1 MSSKTK
7 IIVLH
12 MKEVVYT
19 ILFLILAILFGVLL
33 FFMFG
38 SGKNQAQSGKAS
50 KYTPGIYR
58 SSISLNGNTFDME
71 VSLDA
76 DRIASIDLVNLS
88 ESTKAPFP
96 LMKPALES
104 LAAQIYQSQSLE
116 NITYPDDQK
125 YTSQLLLSS
134 IKSAIEKGTV
144 Y

>member
-1 MSSKTK
+1 
-7 IIVLH
+7 

-33 FFMFG
+33 FLCLAT
-38 SGKNQAQSGKAS
+38 KDQAQSGKAS

-76 DRIASIDLVNLS
+76 DRIASIDVVKLS
-88 ESTKAPFP
+88 ESTKAAFP

-125 YTSQLLLSS
+125 YTVSCF
-134 IKSAIEKGTV
+134 
-144 Y
+144 YHP

>member
-1 MSSKTK
+1 
-7 IIVLH
+7 
-12 MKEVVYT
+12 
-19 ILFLILAILFGVLL
+19 
-33 FFMFG
+33 
-38 SGKNQAQSGKAS
+38 
-50 KYTPGIYR
+50 
-58 SSISLNGNTFDME
+58 ME

-76 DRIASIDLVNLS
+76 DRIASIDLINLS
-88 ESTKAPFP
+88 ESTKAAFP

>member
-1 MSSKTK
+1 
-7 IIVLH
+7 
-12 MKEVVYT
+12 
-19 ILFLILAILFGVLL
+19 
-33 FFMFG
+33 
-38 SGKNQAQSGKAS
+38 
-50 KYTPGIYR
+50 
-58 SSISLNGNTFDME
+58 ME

-88 ESTKAPFP
+88 ESTKAAFP

>member
-1 MSSKTK
+1 
-7 IIVLH
+7 
-12 MKEVVYT
+12 
-19 ILFLILAILFGVLL
+19 
-33 FFMFG
+33 
-38 SGKNQAQSGKAS
+38 
-50 KYTPGIYR
+50 
-58 SSISLNGNTFDME
+58 ME

-88 ESTKAPFP
+88 ESTKAAFP

-134 IKSAIEKGTV
+134 IKEVAMEQGLCTKQSLIQYSILPALPSIWQHLHRSAFARSPLGESATVPIFGPSGRQERLNCWEKNLL
-144 Y
+144 

>member
-1 MSSKTK
+1 
-7 IIVLH
+7 
-12 MKEVVYT
+12 
-19 ILFLILAILFGVLL
+19 
-33 FFMFG
+33 
-38 SGKNQAQSGKAS
+38 
-50 KYTPGIYR
+50 
-58 SSISLNGNTFDME
+58 ME

-76 DRIASIDLVNLS
+76 DRIASIDMVNLS
-88 ESTKAPFP
+88 ESTKAAFP

>member
-1 MSSKTK
+1 MMIRILSF
-7 IIVLH
+7 VLSCFAVPALTAQTDH
-12 MKEVVYT
+12 KP
-19 ILFLILAILFGVLL
+19 LAPVD
-33 FFMFG
+33 
-38 SGKNQAQSGKAS
+38 
-50 KYTPGIYR
+50 GIHSLTY
-58 SSISLNGNTFDME
+58 SISLNGNTFDME

-88 ESTKAPFP
+88 ESTKAAFP